1 MQALAR
7 LERVEGRSRRTSPRL
22 KLSLGAVL
30 PSSGEEVVIH
40 DLSSSGILIQ
50 TSAALKTAQ
59 TLEVDLPEIGAAVA
73 KVVWR
78 SGDYFGCQFDKRIP
92 KAALSAAMLRNPFEA
107 AAPAPPAIV
116 PGKKS
121 EALVG
126 AEDDRASFAVRMRV
140 ILGTSLLLWALI
152 LWALGVF

>member
-1 MQALAR
+1 MLKERIEYLAH
-7 LERVEGRSRRTSPRL
+7 GRI
-22 KLSLGAVL
+22 SLRAEFDQHGWLFLFQDAGGR
-30 PSSGEEVVIH
+30 P
-40 DLSSSGILIQ
+40 
-50 TSAALKTAQ
+50 
-59 TLEVDLPEIGAAVA
+59 
-73 KVVWR
+73 
-78 SGDYFGCQFDKRIP
+78 SGDWRRRRQGRVAERRLFGCQFDKRIP